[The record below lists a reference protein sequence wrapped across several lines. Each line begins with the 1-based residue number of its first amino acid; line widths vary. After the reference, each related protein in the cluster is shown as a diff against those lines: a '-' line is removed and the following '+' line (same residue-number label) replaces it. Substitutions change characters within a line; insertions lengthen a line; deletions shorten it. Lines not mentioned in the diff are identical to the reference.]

1 VWERKILKILRQPQH
16 TKWSSSFI
24 AAAGAQCALGCMQR
38 ARHNNNRAP
47 RDAVFRDAE
56 GHLVP
61 RLCCHAGPDLKS
73 GERGVE
79 DHLIEMLEHHQK
91 PMNSLVFWVFC

>member
-1 VWERKILKILRQPQH
+1 
-16 TKWSSSFI
+16 
-24 AAAGAQCALGCMQR
+24 MQR

-47 RDAVFRDAE
+47 RDAVLRDAE

-79 DHLIEMLEHHQK
+79 DHLTEMLEHHQK
-91 PMNSLVFWVFC
+91 PMNSLVFWAFCEDQPPAWRGACSMQPQQWADCCRCYRPPGYAR